1 MKLSALL
8 QNICEAPFE
17 ADITGIACD
26 SRRVEPG
33 FLFVCIDGVEV
44 DGHKFAGKAIE
55 NGAAVIVAQRDLGLP
70 NQILLSNTRSAW
82 AKLAANWF
90 DHPAKRMR
98 LIGVTGTNGKT
109 SSTYMLKHALEACGK
124 KVGLIGTIQSMIG
137 QHQIPACHTTPEAY
151 ELQGLFAQ
159 MADAGCTDVVMEVSS
174 HALAQCRV
182 DGITFDAAIFTNLT
196 QDHLD
201 YHKTMDDYCAAKRK
215 LFQNSRLAVMN
226 ADDPWFEKMK
236 EGVTCPLVTFTL
248 ENRDAD
254 VSVPEADYRAESVS
268 FSFTRNGVTTPVFMK
283 IPGRFSVYNAT
294 GVLACL
300 AALGEDAGA
309 VAASFKTLGSI
320 KGRAEVVHTGRGFS
334 LVIDYAHTPDG
345 IEKICETLKQG
356 CKKGRL
362 ITVFGAAGERDRG
375 KRPQMGEIAARYSD
389 HLVLTSDNPRR
400 EDPMQI
406 IDDVLPG
413 IPQDFPCDVF
423 VDRFEAIRHAISI
436 AQPGDTVLLAG
447 KGHETYQVLQNGI
460 IHLDE
465 REVVAEALGLKNK
478 WELREE

>member
-8 QNICEAPFE
+8 HTICDAPFE
-17 ADITGIACD
+17 ADIAGIACD

-44 DGHKFAGKAIE
+44 DGHKFAQKAID
-55 NGAAVIVAQRDLGLP
+55 NGATVLITQRDLGFEHQIILP
-70 NQILLSNTRSAW
+70 DTRSAW

-109 SSTYMLKHALEACGK
+109 SSTYMLKHALEACGR

-137 QHQIPACHTTPEAY
+137 ARQIPACHTTPEAY
-151 ELQGLFAQ
+151 ELQSLCAQ
-159 MADAGCTDVVMEVSS
+159 MAEAGCDDVVMEVSS

-182 DGITFDAAIFTNLT
+182 DGVTFDAAIFTNLT

-201 YHKTMDDYCAAKRK
+201 YHLTMEAYCDAKRK
-215 LFQNSRLAVMN
+215 LFQNSRLAVLN
-226 ADDPWFEKMK
+226 ADDPWFETMK
-236 EGVTCPLVTFTL
+236 EGLTCPVVTFTL
-248 ENRDAD
+248 ENREAD

-268 FSFTRNGVTTPVFMK
+268 FSFTKNGATTPVSMK

-300 AALGEDAGA
+300 TALGEDIKT
-309 VAASFKTLGSI
+309 VAAAFGTLDGI
-320 KGRAEVVHTGRGFS
+320 KGRAEVVPTGRGFS
-334 LVIDYAHTPDG
+334 VVIDYAHTPDG
-345 IEKICETLKQG
+345 VEKICETLKKD
-356 CKKGRL
+356 CKGRL
-362 ITVFGAAGERDRG
+362 ITVFGAAGERDRT
-375 KRPQMGEIAARYSD
+375 KRPQMGEIATRYSD
-389 HLVLTSDNPRR
+389 LVVLTSDNPRR

-406 IDDVLPG
+406 INDVLAGVPESAA
-413 IPQDFPCDVF
+413 CV
-423 VDRFEAIRHAISI
+423 VYENRFDAIRYAI
-436 AQPGDTVLLAG
+436 AEAKEGDTVLLAG
-447 KGHETYQVLQNGI
+447 KGHETYQVLKNGI

-465 REVVAEALGLKNK
+465 REVVAKALGMKNK
-478 WELREE
+478 WELSK

>member
-8 QNICEAPFE
+8 HTICEAPFE
-17 ADITGIACD
+17 ADIAGIACD
-26 SRRVEPG
+26 SRRVEKG

-44 DGHKFAGKAIE
+44 DGHKFAEKALE
-55 NGAAVIVAQRDLGLP
+55 NGAVVVVAQRDLGLP
-70 NQILLSNTRSAW
+70 NQILLPDTRSAW
-82 AKLAANWF
+82 AKLSANWF

-109 SSTYMLKHALEACGK
+109 SSTYMLKHALEACGH

-137 QHQIPACHTTPEAY
+137 SRQIPACHTTPEAY

-159 MADAGCTDVVMEVSS
+159 MADAGCDDVVMEVSS

-201 YHKTMDDYCAAKRK
+201 YHKTMEAYCDAKRK
-215 LFQNSRLAVMN
+215 LFQNSRLAVFN
-226 ADDPWFEKMK
+226 ADDPWFDEIKK
-236 EGVTCPLVTFTL
+236 GVTCPVVTFSL
-248 ENRDAD
+248 KNSGYD
-254 VSVPEADYRAESVS
+254 VSVSDLSPRPNGAD
-268 FSFTRNGVTTPVFMK
+268 FQFTQNGTTTPVHMNV
-283 IPGRFSVYNAT
+283 PGEFSVYNAT

-300 AALGEDAGA
+300 VALGE
-309 VAASFKTLGSI
+309 AADTVCHAFSTLDGI
-320 KGRAEVVHTGRGFS
+320 KGRAEVVPTGRGFS

-345 IEKICETLKQG
+345 IEKICETLRAD
-356 CKKGRL
+356 CKGRL

-389 HLVLTSDNPRR
+389 YLVLTSDNPRR

-406 IDDVLPG
+406 INDVLTG
-413 IPQDFPCDVF
+413 IPKTVPCAVYEN
-423 VDRFEAIRHAISI
+423 RFEAIRFAINE
-436 AQPGDTVLLAG
+436 AKPGDTVLLAG
-447 KGHETYQVLQNGI
+447 KGHETYQVLKNGI

-465 REVVAEALGLKNK
+465 REIVAQALGMKNK
-478 WELREE
+478 WELKE

>member
-8 QNICEAPFE
+8 HTICDTPFE
-17 ADITGIACD
+17 ADVAGIACD
-26 SRRVEPG
+26 SRKVEPG

-44 DGHKFAGKAIE
+44 DGHKFAEKAVE
-55 NGAAVIVAQRDLGLP
+55 NGATVIMVQRDLGLP
-70 NQILLSNTRSAW
+70 NQILVSDTRSAW
-82 AKLAANWF
+82 AKLSANWF

-109 SSTYMLKHALEACGK
+109 SSTYMLKHALEACGH

-137 QHQIPACHTTPEAY
+137 ARQIPACHTTPEAY

-159 MADAGCTDVVMEVSS
+159 MADAGCDDVVMEVSS

-182 DGITFDAAIFTNLT
+182 DGVTFDAAIFTNLT

-201 YHKTMDDYCAAKRK
+201 YHKTMDAYCDAKRK
-215 LFQNSRLAVMN
+215 LFQNSRLAVLN
-226 ADDPWFEKMK
+226 ADDPWFDKMK
-236 EGVTCPLVTFTL
+236 EGLTCPLVTFTL
-248 ENRDAD
+248 ENREAD
-254 VSVPEADYRAESVS
+254 VSVPEVDFRAESAA
-268 FSFTRNGVTTPVFMK
+268 FSFTQNGVTTPVFMK

-300 AALGEDAGA
+300 VALGEDANT
-309 VAASFKTLGSI
+309 VAAAFQTLDGI
-320 KGRAEVVHTGRGFS
+320 KGRAEVVPTGRGFS

-345 IEKICETLKQG
+345 IEKICETLKAD
-356 CKKGRL
+356 CKGRL

-389 HLVLTSDNPRR
+389 LIVLTSDNPRR

-406 IDDVLPG
+406 INDVLPG
-413 IPQDFPCDVF
+413 IPSDTAYV
-423 VDRFEAIRHAISI
+423 VYENRFDAIRYAV
-436 AQPGDTVLLAG
+436 AEAKEGDTVLLAG
-447 KGHETYQVLQNGI
+447 KGHETYQVLKNGI

-465 REVVAEALGLKNK
+465 REVVAEALGMKNK
-478 WELREE
+478 WELSK

>member
-8 QNICEAPFE
+8 HTICDAPFDM
-17 ADITGIACD
+17 DIAGIACD

-44 DGHKFAGKAIE
+44 DGHKFAEKAVE
-55 NGAAVIVAQRDLGLP
+55 NGAVAVIAQRDLGLS
-70 NQILLSNTRSAW
+70 NQILLPDTRSVW
-82 AKLAANWF
+82 AKLSANWF

-109 SSTYMLKHALEACGK
+109 SSTYMLKHALEACGR

-137 QHQIPACHTTPEAY
+137 ARQIPACHTTPEAY

-182 DGITFDAAIFTNLT
+182 DGVTFDAAIFTNLT

-201 YHKTMDDYCAAKRK
+201 YHKTMDAYCDAKRK
-215 LFQNSRLAVMN
+215 LFQNSRLAVLN
-226 ADDPWFEKMK
+226 ADDPWFDKMK
-236 EGVTCPLVTFTL
+236 AGITCPLITFSLTSD
-248 ENRDAD
+248 NAD
-254 VSVPEADYRAESVS
+254 VTVSDYVPRPDGADFVFAQ
-268 FSFTRNGVTTPVFMK
+268 NGKQTPVSMNV
-283 IPGRFSVYNAT
+283 PGEFSVYNAT

-300 AALGEDAGA
+300 VGLGEDADTVGGA
-309 VAASFKTLGSI
+309 FSTLDGI
-320 KGRAEVVHTGRGFS
+320 KGRAEVVPTGRGFS

-345 IEKICETLKQG
+345 IEKICETLRAD
-356 CKKGRL
+356 CRGRL

-389 HLVLTSDNPRR
+389 MLVLTSDNPRR

-406 IDDVLPG
+406 INDVLPG
-413 IPQDFPCDVF
+413 IPKTTPCHVF
-423 VDRFEAIRHAISI
+423 VDRFEAIRFAV
-436 AQPGDTVLLAG
+436 AEAKPGDTVLLAG

-465 REVVAEALGLKNK
+465 REVVAEALGMKNK
-478 WELREE
+478 WELSK